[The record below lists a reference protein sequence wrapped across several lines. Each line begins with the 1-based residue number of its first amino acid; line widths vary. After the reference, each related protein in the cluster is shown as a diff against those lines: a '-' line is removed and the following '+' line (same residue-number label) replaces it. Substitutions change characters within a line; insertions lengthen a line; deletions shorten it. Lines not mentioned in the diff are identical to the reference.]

1 MMKNYLRLKDES
13 NFYPRVIFIYME
25 IKISQE
31 KLDYLTDTIFDG
43 LGVDVN
49 HLSHSF
55 QSRMGRIEFLTPGT
69 RQEVVG
75 RYDYDYNYISV
86 FDDKLYDLVKPWVSR
101 KVYDLIK
108 RDLIKRIFK
117 VYTGKYKSIY
127 RGEPKSIKFVDKDYN
142 NV

>member
-1 MMKNYLRLKDES
+1 
-13 NFYPRVIFIYME
+13 ME

-31 KLDYLTDTIFDG
+31 KLDYLKDTIFDS

-55 QSRMGRIEFLTPGT
+55 QNRMSRLEFLTPGT
-69 RQEVVG
+69 RQEVIA

-86 FDDKLYDLVKPWVSR
+86 FDDKFYDLVGLWVSR

-108 RDLIKRIFK
+108 RDLIQRIFK

-127 RGEPKSIKFVDKDYN
+127 KGEPKVIKFVDKDYN